1 MTFIKNKEHKPTE
14 EFIIST
20 KSIPQK
26 LLIKEGE
33 QILLINPPENYK
45 ILLVGKI
52 PKDVTFHTESE
63 ENLDMIQIFIR
74 NRKELEDL
82 LPKMKPKLKSNGK
95 LWVSY
100 LKGTSKSK
108 TDINRDSLREYAKSI
123 GLKTIG
129 LVSIDKDWSSMR
141 LKIND

>member
-1 MTFIKNKEHKPTE
+1 ML
-14 EFIIST
+14 IIST
-20 KSIPQK
+20 KSIAQK
-26 LLIKEGE
+26 LLIKENE
-33 QILLINPPENYK
+33 QVLLINPPENYTD
-45 ILLVGKI
+45 LLGKI
-52 PKDVTFHTESE
+52 PKGVKLISESE
-63 ENLDMIQIFIR
+63 ENLDVIQIFIR
-74 NRKELEDL
+74 NRKELEEL
-82 LPKMKPKLKSNGK
+82 LPKMKLLLKPNGK

-108 TDINRDSLREYAKSI
+108 TDINRDSLREYAGSL

>member
-1 MTFIKNKEHKPTE
+1 MIH
-14 EFIIST
+14 
-20 KSIPQK
+20 
-26 LLIKEGE
+26 
-33 QILLINPPENYK
+33 PPENYN
-45 ILLVGKI
+45 ILLGKI
-52 PKDVTFHTESE
+52 PKDVTFHSESE
-63 ENLDMIQIFIR
+63 KNLDMIQIFIR

-82 LPKMKPKLKSNGK
+82 LPRMKPKLKPDGK

-108 TDINRDSLREYAKSI
+108 TDINRDSLREYSKSI

>member
-1 MTFIKNKEHKPTE
+1 MSFLNNKEHQPKE
-14 EFIIST
+14 VFIIST
-20 KSIPQK
+20 KNVAQK

-33 QILLINPPENYK
+33 QVLLIIPPENYK
-45 ILLVGKI
+45 ILLGKI

-108 TDINRDSLREYAKSI
+108 TDINRDSLREYSYQ
-123 GLKTIG
+123 
-129 LVSIDKDWSSMR
+129 
-141 LKIND
+141 